1 MLLAEMKIDGEE
13 GSCEGRGRGPCVL
26 IPQNLRNELMLHY
39 LIQNSLISQTKHPTN
54 NLLVFDGIR

>member
-26 IPQNLRNELMLHY
+26 IPQNLMSSCYTTSSRIVWFLKPNTLLITCLY
-39 LIQNSLISQTKHPTN
+39 LTES
-54 NLLVFDGIR
+54 D